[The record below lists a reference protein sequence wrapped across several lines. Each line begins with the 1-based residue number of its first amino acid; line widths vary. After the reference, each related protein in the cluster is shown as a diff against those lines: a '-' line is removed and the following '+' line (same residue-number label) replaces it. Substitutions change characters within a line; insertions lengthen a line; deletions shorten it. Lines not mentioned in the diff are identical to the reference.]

1 MPVDVRSLLGR
12 REIWRSLRTDSFK
25 VALRRLPL
33 VVSTIEAEVERARAD
48 AGRSIDLMLV
58 TPSMDDAVGRSVTM
72 TDNAFQPSSLSLGD
86 AYRSYIDDPTRSW
99 SPSTREAYET
109 SRKLAVSVIGES
121 LPICAAL
128 RTLR

>member
-1 MPVDVRSLLGR
+1 
-12 REIWRSLRTDSFK
+12 
-25 VALRRLPL
+25 
-33 VVSTIEAEVERARAD
+33 
-48 AGRSIDLMLV
+48 
-58 TPSMDDAVGRSVTM
+58 MDDAVGRSVTM